1 MNAPIIILAGAESD
15 IQRIYNRLTDFRDGA
30 GDEFTDRLGGVFHQ
44 LEAFPE
50 SSPLR
55 MPGFRRALVP
65 GHVYGVF
72 YQVETRGVMVHAVA
86 DLRQDPSWLERTLRE
101 RQE

>member
-1 MNAPIIILAGAESD
+1 MKAPVVILAGAESD
-15 IQRIYNRLTDFRDGA
+15 IQRIYSRLTDFRDGS
-30 GDEFTDRLGGVFHQ
+30 GDEFMDRLGGVFRQ

-55 MPGFRRALVP
+55 MLGFRRALVP
-65 GHVYGVF
+65 GHVFGVF
-72 YQVETRGVMVHAVA
+72 YQIETRGIMVHAVA
-86 DLRQDPSWLERTLRE
+86 DLRQDPLWLERTLRE